1 MDLSHTVVADS
12 PDLGER
18 FGLLASLIS
27 ANFGTSW
34 SAEPL
39 PGEQRA
45 ASLSWGGCDGV
56 GVSRAHMSPLRL
68 RSTGITAVRAREPLK
83 YYLYTADAVSRL
95 SLEGQAHVTVQPG
108 QMLLLSNAMAM
119 DWIMNDA
126 YTCSN
131 FVIEA
136 DIFHQHIRDPKRI
149 LGRPFVLPYGF
160 NGIIRGMLDA
170 AWAMAVAGEFERCGS
185 RFVLSFLNTLSVA
198 FAVGESGEPEP
209 AQSGA
214 LELRRQQVRS
224 YIDRHFHQSVLTV
237 GDIARHLGLSAR
249 YLQLA
254 FAAEGESPLDYLRAR
269 RLSEAATRLRDP
281 AYRRDDITR
290 IAFDCGFNS
299 SAHFATEFRRRYGL
313 SPREYRQGIRAN

>member
-1 MDLSHTVVADS
+1 MAASHTIVADS
-12 PDLGER
+12 PDLRER
-18 FGLLASLIS
+18 LGLVASLIS
-27 ANFGTSW
+27 VNFGSEW

-45 ASLSWGGCDGV
+45 ARLSWGLCDGV

-68 RSTGITAVRAREPLK
+68 RGSGITAVRAREPLK

-95 SLEGQAHVTVQPG
+95 SIDGQEHITAQPG
-108 QMLLLSNAMAM
+108 EVLILSNHMAM
-119 DWIMNDA
+119 DWIMADA

-149 LGRPFVLPYGF
+149 LGRPLALPYGF
-160 NGIIRGMLDA
+160 SGIVRGMLDA
-170 AWAMAVAGEFERCGS
+170 AWAMAVDGEFERCGS
-185 RFVLSFLNTLSVA
+185 RFGSSFLNALSVA
-198 FAVGESGEPEP
+198 LSVGEAGEPESTHP
-209 AQSGA
+209 TA

-224 YIDRHFHQSVLTV
+224 YIDRRFHQSTLTV
-237 GDIARHLGLSAR
+237 GDMARHLGLTAR

-254 FAAEGESPLDYLRAR
+254 FAAEGESPLDCLRAR
-269 RLSEAATRLRDP
+269 RLSEAAMRLREP

-299 SAHFATEFRRRYGL
+299 SAHFATEFRRRYGV
-313 SPREYRQGIRAN
+313 SPREYRQGGRAN